1 MSSHKKFE
9 QFRTE
14 YRRGDLLEKD
24 APESPLA
31 LFEIWFAEVS
41 EVASPE
47 PNAMILAT
55 ADKNG
60 MPSQRAVLL
69 KEVAGGQFIFYSNY
83 ESRKGMDL
91 AANPAAALLFYWPEL
106 HRQVRI
112 EGMVS
117 RVAGDISDRY
127 FASRP
132 RESQL
137 GAWASQQSSTI
148 ENRQTL
154 EDTFREVAEKFEGRD
169 VPRPP
174 YWGGYQ
180 LRPVRMEFWQGRP
193 NRLHDRLLY
202 CREAESWLRSRLSP

>member
-1 MSSHKKFE
+1 MDLAAIRDEYTRDGLSRESLDDDPFQQFE
-9 QFRTE
+9 RWFQQ
-14 YRRGDLLEKD
+14 
-24 APESPLA
+24 A
-31 LFEIWFAEVS
+31 LNS
-41 EVASPE
+41 EAAT
-47 PNAMILAT
+47 PNAMSLAT
-55 ADKNG
+55 VAPNG
-60 MPSQRAVLL
+60 QPSQRTVLL
-69 KEVAGGQFIFYSNY
+69 KYFDEKGLVFFTNY
-83 ESRKGMDL
+83 ESRKAKEIAG
-91 AANPAAALLFYWPEL
+91 NPQVSLLFYWPEL